1 MILPPKSL
9 SWIYQGYVELIR
21 IELVEATISPVPLL

>member
-9 SWIYQGYVELIR
+9 SRIYQWNVELIR